1 MKTLTTLLVAF
12 FLQLPLVAQAAY
24 CGSPADTSQIQSLVM
39 QLGPAD
45 SSRIMDIVVAQQYAR
60 ADVQSKGRLTEYFV
74 KDCGHW
80 RFAGYSLPSDA
91 PAAVASQ
98 LGNFVTRDKGGTEC
112 LNPSYV
118 NHPSGA

>member
-1 MKTLTTLLVAF
+1 MKVSIVLAIAL
-12 FLQLPLVAQAAY
+12 FLQLSLPAQAAY
-24 CGSPADTSQIQSLVM
+24 CGSSADTSQIESLVM

-91 PAAVASQ
+91 PPAVTSQ
-98 LGNFVTRDKGGTEC
+98 LGNFVTRDKGGTQC